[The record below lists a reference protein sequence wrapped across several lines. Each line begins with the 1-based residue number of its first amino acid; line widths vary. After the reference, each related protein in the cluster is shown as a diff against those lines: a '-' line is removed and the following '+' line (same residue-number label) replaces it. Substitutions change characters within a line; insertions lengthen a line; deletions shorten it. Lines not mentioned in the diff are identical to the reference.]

1 MAKAKAKKKT
11 VKKKTVKKSPAK
23 SKQPELEKKPAP
35 GKLFPEAKMPKDMV
49 ALAKKM
55 KSAELE
61 RKRQG
66 GIENEARELLCA
78 KMIQKGFSRFLVE
91 VGGQDYEF
99 ELKELTK
106 VTSHKMDDE
115 E

>member
-1 MAKAKAKKKT
+1 MAKKTTAKKT
-11 VKKKTVKKSPAK
+11 VKKKTAPAKKSG
-23 SKQPELEKKPAP
+23 PELEKKPAP

-55 KSAELE
+55 KKAELE
-61 RKRQG
+61 RKRQA
-66 GIENEARELLCA
+66 GIEGDARNLLCA

-91 VGGQDYEF
+91 VDGQEYEF

-106 VTSHKMDDE
+106 VTSHRTDDE
-115 E
+115 D